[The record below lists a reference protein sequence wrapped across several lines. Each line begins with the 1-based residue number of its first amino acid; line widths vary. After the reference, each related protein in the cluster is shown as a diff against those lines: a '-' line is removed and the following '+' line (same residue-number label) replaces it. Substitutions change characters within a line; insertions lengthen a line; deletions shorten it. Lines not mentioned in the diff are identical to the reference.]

1 MDTLLFTISIISGL
15 VYAALYNIGFVLE
28 KKAILL
34 LPSEKK
40 EGTLNLIKSILTNK
54 LWLLGLILTVSSMG
68 FYFLALLWAP
78 LSAIAPLSGFG
89 LVVLVVYA
97 HLDLK
102 ESLKKLEL
110 VGVGLVVIGIATSS
124 YLMSFGERSIQWE
137 EWKTVSH
144 SVNGALVVIGSLV
157 VAILFTFVPVL
168 FKKKIRPFDIAIFA
182 GLMAGIQAIAV
193 KGISVW
199 STEQNIDLDLAIIV
213 IYVLIVLIT
222 ALLST
227 GSLQFAFKEGKVSR
241 IMAIYNG
248 VMTIFPILFGAII
261 LLEWNSLLP
270 IQQISL
276 AISLVIITIGVI
288 LLSLRH
294 NQPYIETNL

>member
-1 MDTLLFTISIISGL
+1 MDTLLFTLSIISGL

-40 EGTLNLIKSILTNK
+40 EGVLNLIKSILTNK
-54 LWLLGLILTVSSMG
+54 LWLFGLLLTVSSMG
-68 FYFLALLWAP
+68 FYFLALLFAP
-78 LSAIAPLSGFG
+78 LSAIAPLAGFG

-97 HLDLK
+97 HFDLK

-124 YLMSFGERSIQWE
+124 YLMSFGERTIQWE

-144 SVNGALVVIGSLV
+144 SLDGALVVIGSLV

-199 STEQNIDLDLAIIV
+199 STAQNINLDLGIII
-213 IYVLIVLIT
+213 IYILIVLIT

-227 GSLQFAFKEGKVSR
+227 GSLQFAFKVGKVSK

-261 LLEWNSLLP
+261 LLEWNSLLL
-270 IQQISL
+270 IQQIFL
-276 AISLVIITIGVI
+276 AISLVITTIGVI
-288 LLSLRH
+288 LLSLKH
-294 NQPYIETNL
+294 NQSYIETNL